1 MGKGEHAKT
10 GSQGAR
16 RGMSLKPAPDE
27 FSGFCP
33 IQPVPKGRP
42 RFTRSGHAYTPKET
56 RDYESAVRSWL
67 KREYG
72 HPRMP
77 MGGALR
83 VDYEF
88 VIPKPKSIPKRER
101 LSSKKPDVDN
111 YVKAFQDAFEFD
123 VKSEDGIAL
132 GVVEN
137 DSRIAY
143 VSAKKRYA
151 EEGERCGTHFCVRH
165 AGTEVCLVDDG
176 VPAGVLSLVDGGI
189 WVVDFTQGPIPRDV
203 NVTHAYV
210 MCSDDLLV
218 DDAIEAIRRSYPNIE
233 KVSVV

>member
-1 MGKGEHAKT
+1 
-10 GSQGAR
+10 
-16 RGMSLKPAPDE
+16 MSLPPAPEE

-33 IQPVPKGRP
+33 ITPVPKGRP
-42 RFTRSGHAYTPKET
+42 RFTRNGHAYTPKET
-56 RDYESAVRSWL
+56 RDYEQSVRSWL
-67 KREYG
+67 RRAYG

-88 VIPKPKSIPKRER
+88 VIPKPKSTPKRER

-111 YVKAFQDAFEFD
+111 FVKAFQDAFEFD
-123 VKSEDGIAL
+123 CKSADGIAL

-137 DSRIAY
+137 DSRIAF
-143 VSAKKRYA
+143 VTAKKRYA
-151 EEGERCGTHFCVRH
+151 ADGEPCGTHFSVRP
-165 AGTEVCLVDDG
+165 AGTQV
-176 VPAGVLSLVDGGI
+176 ALVDGGVPQGIRLMVDRGI
-189 WVVDFTQGPIPRDV
+189 WVVDIDEGELAKDA

-210 MCSDDLLV
+210 MCSDDSIV
-218 DDAIEAIRRSYPNIE
+218 DRALEAAKRAYPNLK

>member
-1 MGKGEHAKT
+1 MAL
-10 GSQGAR
+10 S
-16 RGMSLKPAPDE
+16 PAPEE

-33 IQPVPKGRP
+33 IPPVPKGRP
-42 RFTRSGHAYTPKET
+42 RFTRDGHAYTPKET
-56 RDYESAVRSWL
+56 RDYERAVRSWL
-67 KREYG
+67 RRAYG

-123 VKSEDGIAL
+123 VKSADGMAL

-137 DSRIAY
+137 DSRVAY
-143 VSAKKRYA
+143 VTAKKRYA
-151 EEGERCGTHFCVRH
+151 EDGEKCGTRFSVRP
-165 AGTEVCLVDDG
+165 AGTEVCLIDPDVPEG
-176 VPAGVLSLVDGGI
+176 VIRLIDRGI
-189 WVVDFTQGPIPRDV
+189 WVVDFISDPPAKDPNID
-203 NVTHAYV
+203 HAFV
-210 MCSDDLLV
+210 MCSDESLV
-218 DDAIEAIRRSYPNIE
+218 DQAIEVIKKAYPNIQ

>member
-1 MGKGEHAKT
+1 M
-10 GSQGAR
+10 
-16 RGMSLKPAPDE
+16 LKPAPDE

-33 IQPVPKGRP
+33 IPPVPKGRP
-42 RFTRSGHAYTPKET
+42 RFTKNGHAYTPKET
-56 RDYESAVRSWL
+56 RNYESAVRLWM
-67 KREYG
+67 KRAYG

-83 VDYEF
+83 AEYEF

-123 VKSEDGIAL
+123 CKSADGIAL

-143 VSAKKRYA
+143 VTAKKRYA
-151 EEGERCGTHFCVRH
+151 EDGEQCGTHFSVRP
-165 AGTEVCLVDDG
+165 AGTEACLVDPG
-176 VPAGVLSLVDGGI
+176 VPRGVLSVIDRGI
-189 WVVDFTQGPIPRDV
+189 WVIDFVKGTPAKDP

-210 MCSDDLLV
+210 MCSDDGLV
-218 DDAIEAIRRSYPNIE
+218 EQAIETIRRAYPNVE
-233 KVSVV
+233 KVSVI

>member
-1 MGKGEHAKT
+1 MA
-10 GSQGAR
+10 
-16 RGMSLKPAPDE
+16 LPPAPDE

-33 IQPVPKGRP
+33 IPPVPKGRP
-42 RFTRSGHAYTPKET
+42 RFTKNGHAYTPKET
-56 RDYESAVRSWL
+56 RQYESAVRAWL

-83 VDYEF
+83 ADYEF

-123 VKSEDGIAL
+123 VKSADGIAL

-137 DSRIAY
+137 DSRVAY
-143 VSAKKRYA
+143 VTAKKRYA
-151 EEGERCGTHFCVRH
+151 EDGEQCGTRFSVRR
-165 AGTEVCLVDDG
+165 AGDEVCLVDSDVPPG
-176 VPAGVLSLVDGGI
+176 VVSLIDRGI
-189 WVVDFTQGPIPRDV
+189 WVADFTSGSLARDA
-203 NVTHAYV
+203 NVRHAYV
-210 MCSDDLLV
+210 MCSDDALV
-218 DDAIEAIRRSYPNIE
+218 DGAIEAIRKAYPNIE
-233 KVSVV
+233 RVSVV

>member
-1 MGKGEHAKT
+1 MAL
-10 GSQGAR
+10 S
-16 RGMSLKPAPDE
+16 PAPEE

-33 IQPVPKGRP
+33 IVPVPKGRP
-42 RFTRSGHAYTPKET
+42 RFTRNGHAYTPKET
-56 RDYESAVRSWL
+56 RDYEQAVRSWL
-67 KREYG
+67 RRAYG

-123 VKSEDGIAL
+123 VKSADGIAL

-143 VSAKKRYA
+143 VTAKKRYA
-151 EEGERCGTHFCVRH
+151 EEGEQCGTRFSVTH
-165 AGTEVCLVDDG
+165 AGTEVCLVDGD
-176 VPAGVLSLVDGGI
+176 VPPGVLSLIDRGI
-189 WVVDFTQGPIPRDV
+189 WVVDFTSGDPKRDA

-210 MCSDDLLV
+210 MCSDEALV
-218 DDAIEAIRRSYPNIE
+218 DRAIEAIRTAYPNIE
-233 KVSVV
+233 RVSVV